1 MSLRAGLE
9 VHLQTSPCPLGADDV
24 GRAVDAA
31 LDHGRRPGL
40 AVSVVLADDALMIEL
55 HAEHLDDP
63 TPTDVISFD
72 LGDED
77 LQLEEASGAPAAEL
91 FVGVE
96 HARRVAAERGVREER
111 ELALYVVHD
120 VLHLCGFDDH
130 TDEDAAAMRVAERA
144 VMDALGY
151 EPDDAPHHM

>member
-1 MSLRAGLE
+1 MSPRAGLE
-9 VHLQTSPCPLGADDV
+9 VHLQAGSSPLDETEVA
-24 GRAVDAA
+24 RAVDAA
-31 LDHGRRPGL
+31 LDHGERSGL
-40 AVSVVLADDALMIEL
+40 AVSVVLADDALMVEL

-72 LGDED
+72 LGEED
-77 LQLEEASGAPAAEL
+77 LPGAPAAEL

-96 HARRVAAERGVREER
+96 HAARVAAARGVRVER
-111 ELALYVVHD
+111 ELALYVVHG

-130 TDEDAAAMRVAERA
+130 DEADAAAMRVAERA

>member
-1 MSLRAGLE
+1 MTLRPGLE
-9 VHLQTSPCPLGADDV
+9 VHHQTSPCPLDADQV
-24 GRAVDAA
+24 ARAVDAA
-31 LDHGRRPGL
+31 LDHGERAGL
-40 AVSVVLADDALMIEL
+40 AVSVVLADDTLMVEL

-72 LGDED
+72 LGDA
-77 LQLEEASGAPAAEL
+77 QLPDQGPAAEL

-96 HARRVAAERGVREER
+96 HAHRVAAERGVAHAR
-111 ELALYVVHD
+111 ELALYVVHG

-130 TDEDAAAMRVAERA
+130 TDEDSAAMRVAERA

-151 EPDDAPHHM
+151 ESDDAPHHM